1 MSVITRVIKFI
12 RVGVGI
18 SNTDVEYAES
28 TSQTTAPT
36 EGWQTT
42 APKWRKG
49 YYIWSRT
56 HIYYTDGN
64 EKVST
69 PMCLSV
75 ARSIDRIEECYYSS
89 TSSTAITGGAW
100 TKGKS
105 PAWVNGRYIWT
116 KSIIYYSDGTSAETT
131 PVCCTGGQGPQ
142 GPQGEPGENGK
153 DGKDGTSIS
162 ITGEASA
169 IYDNCAALQAALDS
183 NPTCF
188 IPGDYPVLLNTS
200 SDASSLKGQHGS
212 GCNSPTVVSLSVQT
226 GNVLYYNLQASE
238 KGECY
243 IYNGDI
249 YNNTG
254 ATWYKLGKIQGPQ
267 GEPGTPG
274 KDGTDAVQYY
284 YHIAW
289 CNTPDN
295 SDNSFSTSCSDGD
308 QYAYM
313 GTCYNTTKQDP
324 EDFSAYE
331 WNKVKGADGAAGKDA
346 INIQISMPTIVH
358 KKSQFAGTYAI
369 DVRAYKAGVEL
380 ACSVSVEV
388 PTNYASSVKASV
400 INNDKG
406 KRVIVVIAANI
417 DVNTNLALSVKVEN
431 VTYKYTIP
439 VKTIADGEDGK
450 RGEVGATLRGP
461 QSWANCGN
469 GYSFECGAS
478 GEEWKDVVFY
488 KSGFYSCIKS
498 HIKSANNY
506 PGSDEDTNNG
516 YWRLGSPIEMV
527 LANIILTQYQL
538 VDNLGVKVIEMRD
551 EQDNIV
557 FLAKDGDVICNK
569 GTFDGIKVTGDS
581 EFSGTMK
588 AVSGS
593 FKSLNCVDDKG
604 KVVGNITFG
613 SDGRMWFDGDMYSQG
628 YRSDKKRSNR
638 FYTSDVFCRGMFGH
652 RGKTMA
658 VVKGTYMYVYSK
670 GADQPGVYVS
680 LKTGTT
686 SNNKTFYY
694 IPLYGPSNT
703 DDLSGMPIDV
713 VVFNTSSDYYYAFS
727 GMDNGKEWRVINGND
742 RQRVHFCDIGGWHE
756 LVGGASV
763 NCVYVNPEW
772 LNPIPDKA
780 DIARGVFWTG
790 EKDLNW

>member
-1 MSVITRVIKFI
+1 MGVITRVIRFL

-18 SNTDVEYAES
+18 SNADLEYAES

-42 APKWRKG
+42 APKWRKD

-100 TKGKS
+100 VKGKS
-105 PAWVNGRYIWT
+105 PAWVNGRFIWT

-142 GPQGEPGENGK
+142 GKPGENGK

-188 IPGDYPVLLNTS
+188 IPGNYPVLLNTS

-254 ATWYKLGKIQGPQ
+254 DTWYKLGKIQGPQ

-274 KDGTDAVQYY
+274 KDGADAVQYY

-313 GTCYNTTKQDP
+313 GTCNNTTKEDP

-331 WNKVKGADGAAGKDA
+331 WVKVKGADGAAGKDA
-346 INIQISMPTIVH
+346 INIQLSMLSIVH
-358 KKSQFAGTYAI
+358 KKSQFVGSYSI
-369 DVRAYKAGVEL
+369 DVQAFRAGEEIT
-380 ACSVSVEV
+380 CGCGC
-388 PTNYASSVKASV
+388 YASSDTTTGISIRGVKYKMGRRILITIEKNAIV
-400 INNDKG
+400 NDTL
-406 KRVIVVIAANI
+406 VVEVSA
-417 DVNTNLALSVKVEN
+417 DKTNFIYKIPFRTVE
-431 VTYKYTIP
+431 
-439 VKTIADGEDGK
+439 DGEPGAK
-450 RGEVGATLRGP
+450 GEVGATLRGP

-469 GYSFECGAS
+469 GYNFECGAS

-488 KSGFYSCIKS
+488 NSGFYSCIKS

-516 YWRLGSPIEMV
+516 YWRLGSPIELV
-527 LANIILTQYQL
+527 IANIILTQYQL
-538 VDNLGVKVIEMRD
+538 VDNLGVKVIDMKD
-551 EQDNIV
+551 ELGNII
-557 FLAKDGDVICNK
+557 FQAKDGNVICK
-569 GTFDGIKVTGDS
+569 SGTFENINA
-581 EFSGTMK
+581 SGN
-588 AVSGS
+588 
-593 FKSLNCVDDKG
+593 FKSHNPTTWNEVEMNADEG
-604 KVVGNITFG
+604 SITM
-613 SDGRMWFDGDMYSQG
+613 R
-628 YRSDKKRSNR
+628 
-638 FYTSDVFCRGMFGH
+638 
-652 RGKTMA
+652 
-658 VVKGTYMYVYSK
+658 
-670 GADQPGVYVS
+670 
-680 LKTGTT
+680 
-686 SNNKTFYY
+686 
-694 IPLYGPSNT
+694 GPSNV
-703 DDLSGMPIDV
+703 DDDNNQLPSTSATLIDLLKLDYDIDPDSLARIPRMFMQGGDRSLV
-713 VVFNTSSDYYYAFS
+713 VTNEGVKYIGRDNVAYY
-727 GMDNGKEWRVINGND
+727 KTW
-742 RQRVHFCDIGGWHE
+742 
-756 LVGGASV
+756 
-763 NCVYVNPEW
+763 
-772 LNPIPDKA
+772 DK
-780 DIARGVFWTG
+780 IL
-790 EKDLNW
+790 K

>member
-1 MSVITRVIKFI
+1 MSVITRLIKFL

-18 SNTDVEYAES
+18 SNTDLEYAES
-28 TSQTTAPT
+28 TSQTTAPI

-42 APKWRKG
+42 APKWRKD

-100 TKGKS
+100 AKGKS

-142 GPQGEPGENGK
+142 GPPGKPGENGK

-254 ATWYKLGKIQGPQ
+254 SRWHKLGKIQGPQ

-274 KDGTDAVQYY
+274 KDGVDAVQYY

-313 GTCYNTTKQDP
+313 GTCNNTTKEDP

-331 WNKVKGADGAAGKDA
+331 WNKVKGAEGAAGKDA
-346 INIQISMPTIVH
+346 INIQLSMLSIVH
-358 KKSQFAGTYAI
+358 KKSQFVGSYSI
-369 DVRAYKAGVEL
+369 DVQAFRAGKEIKCG
-380 ACSVSVEV
+380 CSC
-388 PTNYASSVKASV
+388 YASSDTTTGISIRGVKYKMGRRFLITIEKNAIV
-400 INNDKG
+400 NDTL
-406 KRVIVVIAANI
+406 VVEVSA
-417 DVNTNLALSVKVEN
+417 DKTNFIYKIPFRTVE
-431 VTYKYTIP
+431 
-439 VKTIADGEDGK
+439 DGEPGAK
-450 RGEVGATLRGP
+450 GEVGATLRGP
-461 QSWANCGN
+461 QSWENCGN
-469 GYSFECGAS
+469 GYSFESGAS
-478 GEEWKDVVFY
+478 GEEWKDVVIY
-488 KSGFYSCIKS
+488 NSGFYSCIKS
-498 HIKSANNY
+498 HIKSETNF
-506 PGSDEDTNNG
+506 PGSDEDKNNH

-527 LANIILTQYQL
+527 IAKIILTQYQL
-538 VDNLGVKVIEMRD
+538 VDNLGVKVIEMKD
-551 EQDNIV
+551 ENDHLM
-557 FLAKDGDVICNK
+557 FLAKDGKVICN
-569 GTFDGIKVTGDS
+569 GGIFQNIS
-581 EFSGTMK
+581 
-588 AVSGS
+588 VSGDISVGRLRYNENTVTDGTSVINGS
-593 FKSLNCVDDKG
+593 FIRGGGTYVLPHL
-604 KVVGNITFG
+604 
-613 SDGRMWFDGDMYSQG
+613 SDGEFMR
-628 YRSDKKRSNR
+628 
-638 FYTSDVFCRGMFGH
+638 
-652 RGKTMA
+652 
-658 VVKGTYMYVYSK
+658 
-670 GADQPGVYVS
+670 
-680 LKTGTT
+680 
-686 SNNKTFYY
+686 
-694 IPLYGPSNT
+694 I
-703 DDLSGMPIDV
+703 
-713 VVFNTSSDYYYAFS
+713 VVFNPIITRSTPLATLKGEQEMDAFMAAGSSFFLNREATIGVYGWCELIGTSQDGHTIWVY
-727 GMDNGKEWRVINGND
+727 
-742 RQRVHFCDIGGWHE
+742 
-756 LVGGASV
+756 SV
-763 NCVYVNPEW
+763 VENKQN
-772 LNPIPDKA
+772 
-780 DIARGVFWTG
+780 
-790 EKDLNW
+790 

>member
-1 MSVITRVIKFI
+1 MSVITRVIKFL

-18 SNTDVEYAES
+18 SNTDLEYAES

-42 APKWRKG
+42 APKWRKD

-89 TSSTAITGGAW
+89 TSSTAVTGGAW
-100 TKGKS
+100 VKGKS
-105 PAWVNGRYIWT
+105 PAWVSGRFIWT
-116 KSIIYYSDGTSAETT
+116 KSIIYFTDGTSTETT
-131 PVCCTGGQGPQ
+131 PICCTGGQGPQ
-142 GPQGEPGENGK
+142 GRPGENG
-153 DGKDGTSIS
+153 
-162 ITGEASA
+162 
-169 IYDNCAALQAALDS
+169 
-183 NPTCF
+183 
-188 IPGDYPVLLNTS
+188 
-200 SDASSLKGQHGS
+200 
-212 GCNSPTVVSLSVQT
+212 
-226 GNVLYYNLQASE
+226 
-238 KGECY
+238 
-243 IYNGDI
+243 
-249 YNNTG
+249 
-254 ATWYKLGKIQGPQ
+254 
-267 GEPGTPG
+267 
-274 KDGTDAVQYY
+274 
-284 YHIAW
+284 
-289 CNTPDN
+289 
-295 SDNSFSTSCSDGD
+295 
-308 QYAYM
+308 
-313 GTCYNTTKQDP
+313 
-324 EDFSAYE
+324 
-331 WNKVKGADGAAGKDA
+331 ADGKDA
-346 INIQISMPTIVH
+346 INIQFSMPTIIH

-417 DVNTNLALSVKVEN
+417 DVNTNLAIAVKVEN

-439 VKTIADGEDGK
+439 VKTIADGEEGK
-450 RGEVGATLRGP
+450 RGETGATLRGP

-469 GYSFECGAS
+469 GYNFECGAS

-538 VDNLGVKVIEMRD
+538 VDNLGVKVIEMKD

-638 FYTSDVFCRGMFGH
+638 FYTSDIFCRGMFGH
-652 RGKTMA
+652 REKTMA

-670 GADQPGVYVS
+670 GTGQPGVYVS

-694 IPLYGPSNT
+694 IPLYSPSNT

-713 VVFNTSSDYYYAFS
+713 VVFNTPSDYYYAFS
-727 GMDNGKEWRVINGND
+727 GMGNGKEWRVINGND
-742 RQRVHFCDIGGWHE
+742 RQTVHFCDIGGWHE

>member
-1 MSVITRVIKFI
+1 MSVITRLIKFL

-18 SNTDVEYAES
+18 SNTDLEYAES
-28 TSQTTAPT
+28 TSQTTAPI

-42 APKWRKG
+42 APKWRKD

-100 TKGKS
+100 AKGKS

-142 GPQGEPGENGK
+142 GPPGKPGENGK

-254 ATWYKLGKIQGPQ
+254 SRWHKLGKIQGPQ

-274 KDGTDAVQYY
+274 KDGVDAVQYY

-295 SDNSFSTSCSDGD
+295 SDNSFSTSCSDVD

-313 GTCYNTTKQDP
+313 GTCNNTTKEDP

-346 INIQISMPTIVH
+346 INIQLSMLSIVH
-358 KKSQFAGTYAI
+358 KKSQFVGSYSI
-369 DVRAYKAGVEL
+369 DVQAFRAGKEITCG
-380 ACSVSVEV
+380 CSC
-388 PTNYASSVKASV
+388 YASSDTTTGISIRKVKYKMGRRILITIEENAIV
-400 INNDKG
+400 NDTL
-406 KRVIVVIAANI
+406 VVEVSA
-417 DVNTNLALSVKVEN
+417 DKTNFIYKIPFRTVE
-431 VTYKYTIP
+431 
-439 VKTIADGEDGK
+439 DGEPGAK
-450 RGEVGATLRGP
+450 GEVGATLRGP
-461 QSWANCGN
+461 QSWENCGN
-469 GYSFECGAS
+469 GYSFETGAS
-478 GEEWKDVVFY
+478 GEEWKDVVIY
-488 KSGFYSCIKS
+488 NSGYYSCIKS
-498 HIKSANNY
+498 HVKTATNF
-506 PGSDEDTNNG
+506 PGSDEDQNNH

-527 LANIILTQYQL
+527 IAKIILTQYQL
-538 VDNLGVKVIEMRD
+538 VDNLGVKVIEMKD
-551 EQDNIV
+551 ENDKIM
-557 FLAKDGDVICNK
+557 FLAKDGKVICN
-569 GTFDGIKVTGDS
+569 GGIFQNIS
-581 EFSGTMK
+581 
-588 AVSGS
+588 VSGDISVGRLRYNENTVTDGTSVINGS
-593 FKSLNCVDDKG
+593 FIRGGGTYVLPHL
-604 KVVGNITFG
+604 
-613 SDGRMWFDGDMYSQG
+613 SDGEFMR
-628 YRSDKKRSNR
+628 
-638 FYTSDVFCRGMFGH
+638 
-652 RGKTMA
+652 
-658 VVKGTYMYVYSK
+658 
-670 GADQPGVYVS
+670 
-680 LKTGTT
+680 
-686 SNNKTFYY
+686 
-694 IPLYGPSNT
+694 I
-703 DDLSGMPIDV
+703 
-713 VVFNTSSDYYYAFS
+713 VVFNPIITRSTPLATLKGEQEMDAFMAAGSSFFLNREATIGVYGWCELIGTSQ
-727 GMDNGKEWRVINGND
+727 NGHTIWVY
-742 RQRVHFCDIGGWHE
+742 
-756 LVGGASV
+756 SV
-763 NCVYVNPEW
+763 VENKQN
-772 LNPIPDKA
+772 
-780 DIARGVFWTG
+780 
-790 EKDLNW
+790 

>member
-1 MSVITRVIKFI
+1 MSVITRLIKFL

-18 SNTDVEYAES
+18 SNTDLEYAES
-28 TSQTTAPT
+28 TSQTTAPI

-42 APKWRKG
+42 APKWRKD

-100 TKGKS
+100 AKGKS

-142 GPQGEPGENGK
+142 GPPGKPGENGK

-254 ATWYKLGKIQGPQ
+254 SRWHKLGKIQGPQ

-274 KDGTDAVQYY
+274 KDGVDAVQYY

-313 GTCYNTTKQDP
+313 GTCNNTTKEDP

-346 INIQISMPTIVH
+346 INIQLSMLSIVH
-358 KKSQFAGTYAI
+358 KKSQFVGSYSI
-369 DVRAYKAGVEL
+369 DVQAFRAGKEITCG
-380 ACSVSVEV
+380 CSC
-388 PTNYASSVKASV
+388 YASSDTTTGISIRGVKYKMGRRILITIEKNAIV
-400 INNDKG
+400 NDTL
-406 KRVIVVIAANI
+406 VVEVSA
-417 DVNTNLALSVKVEN
+417 DKTNFIYKIPFRTVE
-431 VTYKYTIP
+431 
-439 VKTIADGEDGK
+439 DGEPGAK
-450 RGEVGATLRGP
+450 GEVGATLRGP
-461 QSWANCGN
+461 QSWENCGN
-469 GYSFECGAS
+469 GYNFESGAS
-478 GEEWKDVVFY
+478 GEEWKDVVIY
-488 KSGFYSCIKS
+488 NSGFYSCIKS
-498 HIKSANNY
+498 HIKSETNF
-506 PGSDEDTNNG
+506 PGSDEDKNNH

-527 LANIILTQYQL
+527 IAKIILTQYQL
-538 VDNLGVKVIEMRD
+538 VDNLGVKVIEMKD
-551 EQDNIV
+551 ENDKIM
-557 FLAKDGDVICNK
+557 FLAKDGKVICN
-569 GTFDGIKVTGDS
+569 GGIFQNIS
-581 EFSGTMK
+581 
-588 AVSGS
+588 VSGDISVGRLRYNENTVTDGTSVINGS
-593 FKSLNCVDDKG
+593 FIRGGGTYVLPHL
-604 KVVGNITFG
+604 
-613 SDGRMWFDGDMYSQG
+613 SDGEFMR
-628 YRSDKKRSNR
+628 
-638 FYTSDVFCRGMFGH
+638 
-652 RGKTMA
+652 
-658 VVKGTYMYVYSK
+658 
-670 GADQPGVYVS
+670 
-680 LKTGTT
+680 
-686 SNNKTFYY
+686 
-694 IPLYGPSNT
+694 I
-703 DDLSGMPIDV
+703 
-713 VVFNTSSDYYYAFS
+713 VVFNPIITRSTPLATLKGEQEMDAFMAAGSSFFLNREATIGVYGWCELIGTSQ
-727 GMDNGKEWRVINGND
+727 NGHTIWVY
-742 RQRVHFCDIGGWHE
+742 
-756 LVGGASV
+756 SV
-763 NCVYVNPEW
+763 VENKQN
-772 LNPIPDKA
+772 
-780 DIARGVFWTG
+780 
-790 EKDLNW
+790 